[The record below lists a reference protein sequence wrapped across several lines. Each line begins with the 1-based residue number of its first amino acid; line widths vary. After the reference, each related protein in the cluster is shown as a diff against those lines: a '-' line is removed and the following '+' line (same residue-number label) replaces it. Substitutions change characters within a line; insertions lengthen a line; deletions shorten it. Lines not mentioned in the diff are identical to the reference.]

1 MKPAVW
7 EILASVPF
15 QPLLLNVFR
24 RASSYCYREVDVPSP
39 YVYCVLDMQHWLS
52 LRLSADLMS
61 YVSSCVGTLTVADP
75 RLSFAHRF

>member
-39 YVYCVLDMQHWLS
+39 YAFCLFDTKLGYPYCSERMLTHCP
-52 LRLSADLMS
+52 MS
-61 YVSSCVGTLTVADP
+61 HLV
-75 RLSFAHRF
+75 